1 MTRRKLI
8 VSHLAVA
15 AISGVLA
22 IWSWNLHL
30 AAQSGGYTKNER
42 RFLVAFDR
50 SVCECEA
57 SRAIAHTGYAWEAAL
72 ECTTPRAIRMVD
84 QHCIRA
90 LSSPVGLGSHVAY
103 SVLLDLNRPVLPE
116 SLERIK
122 QMALALPEGSVERNS
137 LESLVVKLEKK
148 NRL

>member
-1 MTRRKLI
+1 MSRCKLI
-8 VSHLAVA
+8 MSHLVVA
-15 AISGVLA
+15 AASAALA
-22 IWSWNLHL
+22 IWSWNLHVE
-30 AAQSGGYTKNER
+30 AESGGYTESER

-50 SVCECEA
+50 SVRECED
-57 SRAIAHTGYAWEAAL
+57 SRAVAYTDYAWEAAL
-72 ECTTPRAIRMVD
+72 ECTTPRAIRTVD

-90 LSSPVGLGSHVAY
+90 LDSTVGLGSHVAY

-116 SLERIK
+116 SLEKIK

-148 NRL
+148 NRP